1 MGPRWAWRPGWG
13 WTRPSRAGCDKYLDS
28 DSCIRTGF
36 PANTIIMTPK
46 LDLALLEQALDICAS
61 FNLRKAT
68 RAVTQLFDDALQP
81 VGIRVTQ
88 FVMLVCTAV
97 LKDPPI
103 NQLAETMV
111 TDRTT
116 LTRNLKPLIK
126 RGFIRLRTGQ
136 DRRQRIAVLTPKGKT
151 IILKAVPYWDK
162 AQKKVQEAFQDRWN
176 GFLKDLA
183 LTVKISKK
191 N

>member
-1 MGPRWAWRPGWG
+1 MPPQ
-13 WTRPSRAGCDKYLDS
+13 
-28 DSCIRTGF
+28 
-36 PANTIIMTPK
+36 

-103 NQLAETMV
+103 NQLSEMMV

-126 RGFIRLRTGQ
+126 RGFIRLKTGR
-136 DRRQRIAVLTPKGKT
+136 DRRQRMAVLTPKGKA
-151 IILKAVPYWDK
+151 IILKAVPYWDM
-162 AQKKVQEAFQDRWN
+162 AQKRVQAAFEDRWN
-176 GFLKDLA
+176 GFLRDLA

-191 N
+191 S